1 MKGRYRAAKGNS
13 RLVSVMRVFVP
24 VLLLCALAVGGTV
37 SAADLF
43 RYEGK
48 TYSADQATPKLRT
61 LLYDLDLQYHEQ
73 RKALA
78 DELLFELYVDKEA
91 RKRGVSKAALSEELL
106 QFKPASEEELRAFYD
121 ANKARIG
128 EPYEQVRER
137 IRLHL
142 EGQRL
147 RAAKAGLLEDVKKG
161 SDYELLLAAP
171 EPPPLAIASEGFPR
185 MGAEQPRFTIVEFGD
200 YQCPHCEKAAGVL
213 RRIVEQY
220 PDDVQLIYMDF
231 PINRSGISRLV
242 AEGAA
247 CAQRQDKFW
256 AYHDLAFERQT
267 SLDSNSPKA
276 LAKELGLDQA
286 AFAECLSGRG
296 AKAQLARSESE
307 ARRLGLTGTPSIFV
321 NGRPLRSHHL
331 ERDLQ
336 QLIGGAASPGQ
347 G

>member
-1 MKGRYRAAKGNS
+1 MSLLRFLFAG
-13 RLVSVMRVFVP
+13 
-24 VLLLCALAVGGTV
+24 LLLCASAAESTV
-37 SAADLF
+37 SADELF

-48 TYSADQATPKLRT
+48 TYSAEQAPPKLRT

-78 DELLFELYVDKEA
+78 DELLFELYVGEEA
-91 RKRGVSKAALSEELL
+91 RKRGVGEAALAEELL
-106 QFKPASEEELRAFYD
+106 KFKPASEGEIRAFYD
-121 ANKARIG
+121 TNKARIG

-137 IRLHL
+137 IKQHL
-142 EGQRL
+142 DGLAL
-147 RAAKAGLLEDVKKG
+147 RAAKTKLLDDVKKSG
-161 SDYELLLAAP
+161 DYELLLAPP
-171 EPPPLAIASEGFPR
+171 EPPPLEIASEGFPR
-185 MGAEQPRFTIVEFGD
+185 MGAEHPRFTIVEFGD

-220 PDDVQLIYMDF
+220 PDDVQVIYMDF

-256 AYHDLAFERQT
+256 AYHDLAFERQS
-267 SLDSNSPKA
+267 SLDSDSPKA
-276 LAKELGLDQA
+276 LARELGLDEA

-296 AKAQLARSESE
+296 PKAQLARSESE

-336 QLIGGAASPGQ
+336 QLISGAANPGQ